1 MAESLLL
8 AVVTRVTGKAADVLV
23 QSVTRMWGVDA
34 DRHKLQR
41 RLLTMQC
48 MLADAEVKEETNPA
62 VRRWMKEL
70 KAVAYLAD
78 DILDNIQY
86 EGLRLEAQ
94 DGAACKIQRYFT
106 LHSPF
111 LFRLTV
117 NRNLNR
123 ILKKFDELILET
135 RMLGLVERMEV
146 PQPLHQQ
153 VYSTLDESAEI
164 FVRVHEKEMVVKLL
178 LDQED
183 NKKVQVL
190 PIIGMAGLG
199 KTTLA
204 RMVYNDCRVQKHFEL
219 KMWHCVSENFRPT
232 AILRSIIEL
241 ATMEPCDLPDTI
253 EMLRRRLQGVIG
265 RKRFL
270 LILDDVWNEE
280 QQKWE
285 AYLRPVLCTC
295 IGGSGSMIV
304 VTSRSRQVASTMG
317 TIPPYE
323 LACLSEDDSW
333 VLFSKKAFKRVQ
345 EQDEFILIGK
355 RIVNK
360 CKGLPLALRTLS
372 ALMSSKEQVQEWEAI
387 AESNITNTSS
397 DKDKVLLSILKLCYM
412 HLSFEMKQCFSF
424 CAIFPKGREMN
435 KYKLIQIWIA
445 NGFIHEEGSMTLAQ
459 KGEFVFNDRYGSMD
473 ALGYDICQKVNFQ
486 EKQTLN
492 ELLLYWGRDR
502 DYDPL
507 YGEISD
513 NGEEV
518 LESLVPHDKLKVL
531 KIHGPG
537 EASRGSSKRN
547 PKTTVHSAKFGDPGL
562 AAAEVLL
569 RCLQTFGSL
578 AKLRRL
584 SVEDCD
590 TLKTLPDG
598 MDGLTSLEGLIV
610 EECPGIEK
618 LPQGLLQRLPAL
630 QLLEIKACPDLQK
643 HCSHGGEYFD
653 LISCIPDKDI
663 PALESKMKKFVTRL
677 HPSC

>member
-285 AYLRPVLCTC
+285 AYLRPDCLALVEQLDIFACHNIVHWPIDELGCLPRLRSLHIWLCNKLERK
-295 IGGSGSMIV
+295 GSSSEEILPLPQLECLSV
-304 VTSRSRQVASTMG
+304 QNCDSLLEIPNLPASLEELKISCSRSLVA
-317 TIPPYE
+317 
-323 LACLSEDDSW
+323 
-333 VLFSKKAFKRVQ
+333 
-345 EQDEFILIGK
+345 
-355 RIVNK
+355 
-360 CKGLPLALRTLS
+360 LP
-372 ALMSSKEQVQEWEAI
+372 
-387 AESNITNTSS
+387 SN
-397 DKDKVLLSILKLCYM
+397 L
-412 HLSFEMKQCFSF
+412 
-424 CAIFPKGREMN
+424 
-435 KYKLIQIWIA
+435 
-445 NGFIHEEGSMTLAQ
+445 
-459 KGEFVFNDRYGSMD
+459 
-473 ALGYDICQKVNFQ
+473 
-486 EKQTLN
+486 
-492 ELLLYWGRDR
+492 
-502 DYDPL
+502 
-507 YGEISD
+507 
-513 NGEEV
+513 
-518 LESLVPHDKLKVL
+518 
-531 KIHGPG
+531 
-537 EASRGSSKRN
+537 
-547 PKTTVHSAKFGDPGL
+547 
-562 AAAEVLL
+562 
-569 RCLQTFGSL
+569 GSL